1 MADITV
7 KELVAGLQGDNPAGW
22 YLYNGAGGTQRLAAS
37 KSAVAAICDVLR
49 SGKYELQRW
58 EAAYILGSADTRL
71 AADAL
76 YAAFQNLRETPLVR
90 GVAAEQLTHFTE
102 FIGRRK
108 LVGAYVK
115 GLEDPSPVVRFWC
128 IYGLSSLN
136 ARSARTK
143 LQFLAANDHEECP
156 GWSKVCTEARWAL
169 AGFDNLA
176 LQDRLWPGPFRK
188 PPPLANPS
196 RTAFL
201 RRAVERRGAVL
212 VRSKEIIAEAAGPV
226 ALGNDPTAHAEVAA
240 IREAGRILQTF
251 DLSGCEIYC
260 STEPN
265 MMCLGAIYWA
275 RLSRIY
281 YATPSSDIT
290 QPTIPTRN
298 LSRRAGRAPFD
309 AWNKSAGKIR
319 Y

>member
-1 MADITV
+1 MAATI
-7 KELVAGLQGDNPAGW
+7 KELIAGLQGDNPDGWNLYQRAGE
-22 YLYNGAGGTQRLAAS
+22 AQRLAAS
-37 KSAVAAICDVLR
+37 KSAVVALCDILR
-49 SGKYELQRW
+49 SGKHELQRL
-58 EAAYILGSADTRL
+58 EAAYVLGSADVRF
-71 AADAL
+71 AAETL
-76 YAAFQNLRETPLVR
+76 YDAFQNLQETPLVR
-90 GVAAEQLTHFTE
+90 GAAAEQLTNFKGM
-102 FIGRRK
+102 IGRRR
-108 LVGAYVK
+108 LIGAYLN
-115 GLEDPSPVVRFWC
+115 GLEDSSPIVRFWC
-128 IYGLSSLN
+128 VYGLSQLN
-136 ARSARTK
+136 AKSHRAR
-143 LQFLAANDHEECP
+143 LQLLAATDHEECP
-156 GWSKVCTEARWAL
+156 GWSKVSTEAKWAL

-176 LQDRLWPGPFRK
+176 LPDRLWPGPFRK

-201 RRAVERRGAVL
+201 RRAVELRGAVL

-226 ALGNDPTAHAEVAA
+226 ALGHDPTAHAEITA
-240 IREAGRILQTF
+240 IREASRILQTF

-260 STEPN
+260 STEPG

-298 LSRRAGRAPFD
+298 LHRRAGRAPFA